1 VFVADTDAEVW
12 VLRTRPTGKRNDA
25 MNETRP
31 TNTPWRWGGRPM
43 LLGLAVLVGVA
54 CIVATVAS
62 QMHTPPSRSAVAP
75 PEPAPVERGRYLV
88 QIAGCND
95 CHTAGYVQAGGS
107 IPEQHWLTRDTL
119 GYRGPWGTTYA
130 TNLRLFMQH
139 LSEAQ
144 WVQLAQH
151 LQTRPPMPWFVL
163 QHMTDADLG
172 AIYHYVRSLEPA
184 GEPAPAYLPPE
195 QEPPPPYVLFP
206 GPPP

>member
-12 VLRTRPTGKRNDA
+12 VLRTRPTGRRNDA

-31 TNTPWRWGGRPM
+31 THTPWRWGGRPT

-54 CIVATVAS
+54 CFVAIVAS
-62 QMHTPPSRSAVAP
+62 QRPTPPSRAAVAP
-75 PEPAPVERGRYLV
+75 PEPTPVERGQYLV
-88 QIAGCND
+88 QIAACND
-95 CHTAGYVQAGGS
+95 CHTSGYVQAGGS
-107 IPEQHWLTRDTL
+107 IPEQRWLTGDTL

-130 TNLRLFMQH
+130 PNLRLLMQYF
-139 LSEAQ
+139 SEAQ

-172 AIYHYVRSLEPA
+172 AIYHYVRSLGPA